1 MLTFWLCA
9 VVMVTTA
16 VALVLIPLW
25 RDRPA
30 VEVSRDGINADI
42 FRERLA
48 ELDRERQEGRLDH
61 EQYALLR
68 QELERTLLVD
78 VPETPPEPVRAH
90 PRLMRWARRAA
101 LGVPLLALAYYYG
114 SAHRDGAADWIGL
127 QDQWSGVVE
136 LFLRQPNILP
146 AEAREDL
153 PNFTRVLQS
162 QVARE
167 GMRDPNSLYL
177 LGRGYL
183 ELGYLDGALQTL
195 ARAHTLDPQQPE
207 IMLAYAQALVMGKQ
221 GRLDETSHQL
231 LQRVLAIAPDHQGAL
246 MLLGFAAMNTG
257 AYQQT
262 IDAWQRLLAQRDPAS
277 EGAQVLRN
285 GIARA
290 QQLLTARQQA
300 TPEPVAPAPAA
311 VPETGPRIAVTV
323 DLAPALRDRL
333 APEDTLFIFAKA
345 AGGPP
350 MPLAAV
356 RQPARDFPVQVV
368 LDDSQA
374 MMPALKLSNF
384 HQIIVSARI
393 SKAGEVTAQAGDLQG
408 ASEPLTLDGGSQT
421 QAVALVI
428 DRVVP

>member
-1 MLTFWLCA
+1 
-9 VVMVTTA
+9 
-16 VALVLIPLW
+16 
-25 RDRPA
+25 
-30 VEVSRDGINADI
+30 
-42 FRERLA
+42 
-48 ELDRERQEGRLDH
+48 
-61 EQYALLR
+61 
-68 QELERTLLVD
+68 
-78 VPETPPEPVRAH
+78 
-90 PRLMRWARRAA
+90 
-101 LGVPLLALAYYYG
+101 
-114 SAHRDGAADWIGL
+114 
-127 QDQWSGVVE
+127 
-136 LFLRQPNILP
+136 
-146 AEAREDL
+146 
-153 PNFTRVLQS
+153 
-162 QVARE
+162 
-167 GMRDPNSLYL
+167 
-177 LGRGYL
+177 
-183 ELGYLDGALQTL
+183 
-195 ARAHTLDPQQPE
+195 
-207 IMLAYAQALVMGKQ
+207 MGKQ